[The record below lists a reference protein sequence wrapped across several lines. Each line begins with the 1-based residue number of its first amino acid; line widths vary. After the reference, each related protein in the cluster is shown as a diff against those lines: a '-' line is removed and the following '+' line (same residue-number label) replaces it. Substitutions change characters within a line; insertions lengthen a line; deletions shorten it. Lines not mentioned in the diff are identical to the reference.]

1 MRCIV
6 GHILGSV
13 SSPSPLSQ
21 PRPRSHD
28 SWSQK
33 YVSRPSLFVSH
44 AHSLITSR
52 HHSSPLSPP
61 LSHPHISRP
70 ISNAAP
76 RPFTQP
82 ETQPSSFSHSSWPQV
97 SCWSSCRVR
106 SGQTGCPSL
115 SVRFGTL
122 CDQSPHSFYTHLAWT
137 HRMANLNP
145 HEPALTFILAPFPNW
160 ICSRCASA
168 DDLSPEF
175 NSAYID
181 FGRFLTGMLVVRP
194 PLAPPWIHP
203 SKLYDSREASPLIRN
218 FPCNAWDNIDDR
230 SFPPLATHPLCVD
243 PARCLLDVDCGRYA
257 RLRHDTSLRRMV
269 WRR

>member
-13 SSPSPLSQ
+13 SSPSPSSQ

-44 AHSLITSR
+44 AHSLITTR
-52 HHSSPLSPP
+52 HHSHPP
-61 LSHPHISRP
+61 SHPPSHIRTSPGPYRMRLPDLLRNRKHSRHP
-70 ISNAAP
+70 SLIHPGRRFPAGHPVVCALGKLAAP
-76 RPFTQP
+76 PCRY
-82 ETQPSSFSHSSWPQV
+82 V
-97 SCWSSCRVR
+97 SAHFV
-106 SGQTGCPSL
+106 TN
-115 SVRFGTL
+115 
-122 CDQSPHSFYTHLAWT
+122 PHILFYTHLAWT
-137 HRMANLNP
+137 HGRMANLNP

-181 FGRFLTGMLVVRP
+181 FGRFLTGMLVVRTS
-194 PLAPPWIHP
+194 LG
-203 SKLYDSREASPLIRN
+203 SPLDPSLETIRQ
-218 FPCNAWDNIDDR
+218 
-230 SFPPLATHPLCVD
+230 
-243 PARCLLDVDCGRYA
+243 
-257 RLRHDTSLRRMV
+257 
-269 WRR
+269 